1 MSRIHPTRRAR
12 AARRDNP
19 GGKVIPIRRAAL
31 AVLLAAL
38 AAPAGARAQSLL
50 DRPPNLSG
58 AWVGNP
64 GTLYFHFLHRFSS
77 SPAPTRKVANVP
89 TFTVAAGLPY
99 RMTAGLHYA
108 TNSALAPGFP
118 NEWELWGRHQLFSQ
132 DRGAPADLGAQVAF
146 NNAANG
152 VDGEVSVARRFAGL
166 RLVASGRVLS
176 DPMEAGARRY
186 AVAGGGTLKISRYF
200 AVAGDVATL
209 QERREGE
216 EVAWSAGLHLAI
228 PQTPHSLSL
237 QASNSNA
244 YTLQGMSFGGEDVR
258 YGFEFTVPLT
268 LARWFGPRAVAGPVP
283 PPPSAPVAGST
294 PAAAPAG
301 PVTRAGMRNFAYTPA
316 RIEIPAGSTVE
327 WTNGDQ
333 MAHTVTATSGAFDS
347 GLIQPGAR
355 WSHTFSEAGTYDFT
369 CTPHPF
375 MKGVVIVR

>member
-1 MSRIHPTRRAR
+1 
-12 AARRDNP
+12 
-19 GGKVIPIRRAAL
+19 VIPIRRAAL

-77 SPAPTRKVANVP
+77 SPAPTRKVGNVP

-99 RMTAGLHYA
+99 RTTVGLHYA

-118 NEWELWGRHQLFSQ
+118 NEWELWGRHQLLSQ
-132 DRGAPADLGAQVAF
+132 DRGAPADLGGQVAF

-152 VDGEVSVARRFAGL
+152 VDAEVSVARRFGGL
-166 RLVASGRVLS
+166 RLVAAGRVLA

-209 QERREGE
+209 RERREGE

-244 YTLQGMSFGGEDVR
+244 YTLQGMSFGGADVR

-268 LARWFGPRAVAGPVP
+268 LARWFGPRAVAGPAP
-283 PPPSAPVAGST
+283 PPPSAPVVAGT
-294 PAAAPAG
+294 PAAA
-301 PVTRAGMRNFAYTPA
+301 RAGMRNFAYTPA
-316 RIEIPAGSTVE
+316 RIEIAAGSTVE

-333 MAHTVTATSGAFDS
+333 MAHTVTATNGAFDS
-347 GLIQPGAR
+347 GLIQPGGT
-355 WSHTFSEAGTYDFT
+355 WSHTFSQPGTFDFT